1 MATSVNYGYVNA
13 RIRGMKSRLLG
24 RELLE
29 SLILKPDTD
38 AIITELEKTSYR
50 EEIEKASVQHAGL
63 ACIEVALRMDIA
75 RTFRKIYSLF
85 EEEMDEKYARVLLN
99 RWDVHNIKTILRG
112 KNIHEPSSEILGCL
126 IPAGE
131 LDEATLVELV
141 KQPDVRG
148 VIDLLA
154 TWRIIY
160 SLPLTQH
167 FKEYSEKRDL
177 AVMEYALD
185 KFYFAIALDTI
196 RGDTD
201 DDRIVREMVATEI
214 DVTNI
219 RSVLKMIRDRI
230 PIEEAQEFLIPGGA
244 VLDEKRLVLLVKA
257 GTIKDAMKQLA
268 GSPYEFLGQ
277 VPEETFKQEKI
288 SVFEKELER
297 FLIRKGTGGFLG
309 DPLSIAIAIGYVWAK
324 FTEVTNIRI
333 ISRLKM
339 ADVAEKIIREE
350 LVHV

>member
-1 MATSVNYGYVNA
+1 MATSVDYGYLNA

-24 RELLE
+24 QELLE
-29 SLILKPDTD
+29 GLILKPDTD
-38 AIITELEKTSYR
+38 AIINELEKTTYR
-50 EEIEKASVQHAGL
+50 AEIEKASVQHAGL
-63 ACIEVALRMDIA
+63 ACIEVALRADIA
-75 RTFRKIYSLF
+75 RTYRKIYSLF
-85 EEEMDEKYARVLLN
+85 EKEEKEKYAKILLN

-112 KNIHEPSSEILGCL
+112 KNIHETSSEILGCL
-126 IPAGE
+126 VPAGE

-154 TWRIIY
+154 TWGISY
-160 SLPLTQH
+160 AAPLTRH
-167 FKEYSEKRDL
+167 LKEYTEKRDL

-185 KFYFAIALDTI
+185 RFYFEYALQAIPGETY
-196 RGDTD
+196 
-201 DDRIVREMVATEI
+201 DDRIMREMVETEI

-219 RSVLKMIRDRI
+219 RSLLKMIRDRI
-230 PIEEAQEFLIPGGA
+230 PNEEAQGFLIPGGSLK
-244 VLDEKRLVLLVKA
+244 VERLMALMKA

-268 GSPYEFLGQ
+268 GTPYESLGK
-277 VPEETFKQEKI
+277 VPEEFFKQEKI
-288 SVFEKELER
+288 SVIEKELER
-297 FLIRKGTGGFLG
+297 FLIRKGIGCFLG
-309 DPLSIAIAIGYVWAK
+309 DPLSISIAIGYIWAK

-333 ISRLKM
+333 IARLKV

>member
-1 MATSVNYGYVNA
+1 MATSVDYGYINA

-24 RELLE
+24 PEVLE

-38 AIITELEKTSYR
+38 AIINELGKTPYR
-50 EEIEKASVQHAGL
+50 GELEKASVQHAGL
-63 ACIEVALRMDIA
+63 ACIEVALRMDIS
-75 RTFRKIYSLF
+75 RTFRKIYSLL
-85 EEEMDEKYARVLLN
+85 EKENNERYAKVLLN

-131 LDEATLVELV
+131 LDETTLVELV

-154 TWRIIY
+154 TWGIGY
-160 SLPLTQH
+160 AAPLTRQ

-185 KFYFAIALDTI
+185 KFYFENAIEAI
-196 RGDTD
+196 RGRTY
-201 DDRIVREMVATEI
+201 DDRIMREMVGIEI

-230 PIEEAQEFLIPGGA
+230 PIEEAHEFLIPGGA
-244 VLDEKRLVLLVKA
+244 VLNEKRLVLLIKA
-257 GTIKDAMKQLA
+257 GTLKDAMKQLA
-268 GSPYEFLGQ
+268 GTPYEFLGKI
-277 VPEETFKQEKI
+277 PEETFKQEKI

-297 FLIRKGTGGFLG
+297 FLIRKGIGWFLG
-309 DPLSIAIAIGYVWAK
+309 DPLSIALAIGYVWAK
-324 FTEVTNIRI
+324 YTEVTNVRI
-333 ISRLKM
+333 IARLKM
-339 ADVAEKIIREE
+339 ADVPEKTIREE

>member
-1 MATSVNYGYVNA
+1 MATNVDYGYVNA

-24 RELLE
+24 PEILE
-29 SLILKPDTD
+29 SLILKPDID
-38 AIITELEKTSYR
+38 AIITELEKTPYR
-50 EEIEKASVQHAGL
+50 EELEKAAVRHAGL

-85 EEEMDEKYARVLLN
+85 EEEKEEKYARILLH

-154 TWRIIY
+154 TWRIAY
-160 SLPLTQH
+160 SLPLTRH
-167 FKEYSEKRDL
+167 LKDFSEKRDL
-177 AVMEYALD
+177 AVMEDALD
-185 KFYFAIALDTI
+185 KFYFENALESLHDETY
-196 RGDTD
+196 
-201 DDRIVREMVATEI
+201 DDRSMREMVATEI

-219 RSVLKMIRDRI
+219 RSVLKLVRDRI
-230 PIEEAQEFLIPGGA
+230 SLDDAEEYLIPGGSLK
-244 VLDEKRLVLLVKA
+244 VERLMALMKA
-257 GTIKDAMKQLA
+257 GTIKAALKMLM
-268 GSPYEFLGQ
+268 GTPYEFLGQ
-277 VPEETFKQEKI
+277 VPEEILKQEKI
-288 SVFEKELER
+288 SVFEKDLER
-297 FLIRKGTGGFLG
+297 FLIRKGTDWFFG

>member
-1 MATSVNYGYVNA
+1 MATNVDYGYVNA

-24 RELLE
+24 PEILE
-29 SLILKPDTD
+29 SLILKPDID
-38 AIITELEKTSYR
+38 AIITELEKTPYR
-50 EEIEKASVQHAGL
+50 EELEKAAVQHAGL

-85 EEEMDEKYARVLLN
+85 EEEKEEKYARILLN

-131 LDEATLVELV
+131 LDEAILVELV

-154 TWRIIY
+154 TWRIAY
-160 SLPLTQH
+160 SLPLTRH
-167 FKEYSEKRDL
+167 LKEFGEKRDL
-177 AVMEYALD
+177 AVMEDALD
-185 KFYFAIALDTI
+185 KFYFENALESLHDETY
-196 RGDTD
+196 
-201 DDRIVREMVATEI
+201 DDRSLREMVATEI

-219 RSVLKMIRDRI
+219 RSVLKMVRDRI
-230 PIEEAQEFLIPGGA
+230 SLDDAQEFLIPGGSLK
-244 VLDEKRLVLLVKA
+244 VERLMALMKA
-257 GTIKDAMKQLA
+257 GTIKDALKQLT
-268 GSPYEFLGQ
+268 GTPYEFLGQ
-277 VPEETFKQEKI
+277 VSEETFRQEKI
-288 SVFEKELER
+288 SVFEKDLER
-297 FLIRKGTGGFLG
+297 FLIRKGTDWFFG

>member
-1 MATSVNYGYVNA
+1 MVTSVDYGYVNA

-24 RELLE
+24 PEFFE

-38 AIITELEKTSYR
+38 AIITELQKTPYR
-50 EEIEKASVQHAGL
+50 GEIERASVQHAGL

-75 RTFRKIYSLF
+75 RTFRKIYSFF
-85 EEEMDEKYARVLLN
+85 EKEKNEKYARILLN

-131 LDEATLVELV
+131 LDETTLVELV

-154 TWRIIY
+154 TWGIGY
-160 SLPLTQH
+160 ATPLTRQ
-167 FKEYSEKRDL
+167 FEEYSEKRDL

-185 KFYFAIALDTI
+185 KFYFESSLEAI
-196 RGDTD
+196 RGRTY
-201 DDRIVREMVATEI
+201 DDRIMREMVGTEI
-214 DVTNI
+214 DITNI
-219 RSVLKMIRDRI
+219 RSVLKMIRDKI

-244 VLDEKRLVLLVKA
+244 VLDEKRLGLLIKA
-257 GTIKDAMKQLA
+257 GTIRDALKQLA
-268 GSPYEFLGQ
+268 GTPYEFLGQ

-288 SVFEKELER
+288 SVFEKGLER
-297 FLIRKGTGGFLG
+297 FLIRKGIGWFLA
-309 DPLSIAIAIGYVWAK
+309 DPLSLALAIGYVWAK

-333 ISRLKM
+333 IARLKM
-339 ADVAEKIIREE
+339 ADVSEKTIREE

>member
-1 MATSVNYGYVNA
+1 MATSVDYGYVNA

-24 RELLE
+24 AELLE

-38 AIITELEKTSYR
+38 AIITELEKTPYR
-50 EEIEKASVQHAGL
+50 EEIEKASVQHKGL
-63 ACIEVALRMDIA
+63 ACIEVALRTDIA
-75 RTFRKIYSLF
+75 RAFRKIYSLF
-85 EEEMDEKYARVLLN
+85 EEETDEKYARILLN

-160 SLPLTQH
+160 SLPLTQQ

-185 KFYFAIALDTI
+185 KFYFAVALDTI
-196 RGDTD
+196 RGDTY
-201 DDRIVREMVATEI
+201 DDRIMREMVGTEI

-230 PIEEAQEFLIPGGA
+230 PIEEAQEFLIPGGT
-244 VLDEKRLVLLVKA
+244 VLDIKKLLLLIKA
-257 GTIKDAMKQLA
+257 GTIRDAMKQLA
-268 GSPYEFLGQ
+268 GTPYESLGR

-297 FLIRKGTGGFLG
+297 FLVQKGIGWFIG

-333 ISRLKM
+333 IARLKM
-339 ADVAEKIIREE
+339 ADVSEKTIREE

>member
-1 MATSVNYGYVNA
+1 MATSVDYGYVNA
-13 RIRGMKSRLLG
+13 RLRGMKSRLLG
-24 RELLE
+24 PELLE
-29 SLILKPDTD
+29 SLIHKPDTD
-38 AIITELEKTSYR
+38 AIITELEKTPYR
-50 EEIEKASVQHAGL
+50 EELEKASVQHAGL
-63 ACIEVALRMDIA
+63 ACLEVALRMDIA

-85 EEEMDEKYARVLLN
+85 EEEKEEKYARILLN

-126 IPAGE
+126 IPGGE

-148 VIDLLA
+148 VIDLMA

-167 FKEYSEKRDL
+167 FKEFSEKRDL

-185 KFYFAIALDTI
+185 KFFFENALEAIQDETY
-196 RGDTD
+196 
-201 DDRIVREMVATEI
+201 DDRIMREMVTTEI

-230 PIEEAQEFLIPGGA
+230 PVEEAEEILIPGGTLK
-244 VLDEKRLVLLVKA
+244 VKRLMALVKA
-257 GTIKDAMKQLA
+257 GTIRDAMKQLA
-268 GSPYEFLGQ
+268 GTPYEFVGQ

-297 FLIRKGTGGFLG
+297 YLIRKGIGWSLG
-309 DPLSIAIAIGYVWAK
+309 DPLTIAIAIGYVWAK

-333 ISRLKM
+333 IARLKM
-339 ADVAEKIIREE
+339 ADVSEKTIREE

>member
-1 MATSVNYGYVNA
+1 MATSVDYGYVNA

-24 RELLE
+24 QELLDA
-29 SLILKPDTD
+29 LILKPDTD
-38 AIITELEKTSYR
+38 AIITELEKTPYR
-50 EEIEKASVQHAGL
+50 AEIEKAAVQHAGL
-63 ACIEVALRMDIA
+63 ACIEVALRADIA
-75 RTFRKIYSLF
+75 RTYRKIYSLF
-85 EEEMDEKYARVLLN
+85 EKEKKEKYARILLN
-99 RWDVHNIKTILRG
+99 RWDVHNVKTILRG
-112 KNIHEPSSEILGCL
+112 KNIHETSSEILGCL

-154 TWRIIY
+154 TWRISY
-160 SLPLTQH
+160 AAPLTRH
-167 FKEYSEKRDL
+167 LKEYSETRDL

-185 KFYFAIALDTI
+185 RFYFEYALDTI
-196 RGDTD
+196 RGNTY
-201 DDRIVREMVATEI
+201 DDRIMREMVATEI

-244 VLDEKRLVLLVKA
+244 ILDKKRLVLLVKA
-257 GTIKDAMKQLA
+257 GTIKDASKQLM
-268 GSPYEFLGQ
+268 GTPYAFLGQ

-297 FLIRKGTGGFLG
+297 FLIRKGTGCFLG
-309 DPLSIAIAIGYVWAK
+309 DPLSISIAIGYIWAK

-333 ISRLKM
+333 IARLKM
-339 ADVAEKIIREE
+339 ADMAEKIIREE

>member
-1 MATSVNYGYVNA
+1 MVSSVDYGYVNA

-24 RELLE
+24 REVLE
-29 SLILKPDTD
+29 SLILKPDTE
-38 AIITELEKTSYR
+38 AIITELQKTPYR
-50 EEIEKASVQHAGL
+50 GEIERASVQHAGL
-63 ACIEVALRMDIA
+63 ACIEAALRMDIA

-85 EEEMDEKYARVLLN
+85 EKEKNEKYARILLN

-154 TWRIIY
+154 TWGIGY
-160 SLPLTQH
+160 AAPLTRQ
-167 FKEYSEKRDL
+167 FEEYSEKRDL

-185 KFYFAIALDTI
+185 RFYFAIALDSI
-196 RGDTD
+196 RGTTYNDQ
-201 DDRIVREMVATEI
+201 IMREMVATEI
-214 DVTNI
+214 DMTNI
-219 RSVLKMIRDRI
+219 RSVLKVLRDRI
-230 PIEEAQEFLIPGGA
+230 PLEEAQEFLIPGGA
-244 VLDEKRLVLLVKA
+244 VLDEKRLGLLIKA
-257 GTIKDAMKQLA
+257 GTIRDAIKLLA
-268 GSPYEFLGQ
+268 GTPYEFLGK

-297 FLIRKGTGGFLG
+297 FLIRKGIGWFLG
-309 DPLSIAIAIGYVWAK
+309 DPLSLALAIGYVWAK
-324 FTEVTNIRI
+324 YTEVTNVRI
-333 ISRLKM
+333 IARLKM
-339 ADVAEKIIREE
+339 ADVPEKTIREE

>member
-1 MATSVNYGYVNA
+1 M
-13 RIRGMKSRLLG
+13 
-24 RELLE
+24 
-29 SLILKPDTD
+29 LKPDTD
-38 AIITELEKTSYR
+38 AIITELEKTPYR
-50 EEIEKASVQHAGL
+50 EEIVKASVQHAGL

-85 EEEMDEKYARVLLN
+85 ENEKDEKYARTLLN

-160 SLPLTQH
+160 SLPLTQQ

-177 AVMEYALD
+177 AMMEYALD

-196 RGDTD
+196 RGNTD
-201 DDRIVREMVATEI
+201 DDRIMREMVATEI

-257 GTIKDAMKQLA
+257 GTIKDAMKQLM
-268 GSPYEFLGQ
+268 GTPYEFLGQ

-288 SVFEKELER
+288 SLFEKELER
-297 FLIRKGTGGFLG
+297 FLIRKGTGWFLG

>member
-1 MATSVNYGYVNA
+1 MATSVDYGYVNA

-24 RELLE
+24 PEILE
-29 SLILKPDTD
+29 SLILKPDIE

-50 EEIEKASVQHAGL
+50 EELEKAAVQNAGL
-63 ACIEVALRMDIA
+63 ACLEVALRMDIA
-75 RTFRKIYSLF
+75 RLFRRIYSLF
-85 EEEMDEKYARVLLN
+85 EEEIEEKYARILLN
-99 RWDVHNIKTILRG
+99 RWDVHNIKTVLRG

-154 TWRIIY
+154 TWRIAY
-160 SLPLTQH
+160 SVPLTRH
-167 FKEYSEKRDL
+167 FKDFSEERDL

-185 KFYFAIALDTI
+185 KFYFENALESL
-196 RGDTD
+196 RGETY
-201 DDRIVREMVATEI
+201 DDRSMREMVATEI
-214 DVTNI
+214 DVTNL
-219 RSVLKMIRDRI
+219 RSMLKMIRDRI
-230 PIEEAQEFLIPGGA
+230 PLEDAQEFLIPGGSLK
-244 VLDEKRLVLLVKA
+244 VERLTALMKA
-257 GTIKDAMKQLA
+257 GTIKDALKQLA

-297 FLIRKGTGGFLG
+297 FLIRKGTSWFFG

>member
-24 RELLE
+24 PDLLE

-38 AIITELEKTSYR
+38 AIITELEKTTYR
-50 EEIEKASVQHAGL
+50 AEIEKASVQHKGL
-63 ACIEVALRMDIA
+63 ACIEVALRMDVA
-75 RTFRKIYSLF
+75 HTFRKIYSLF
-85 EEEMDEKYARVLLN
+85 EEEKDEKYARILLN

-112 KNIHEPSSEILGCL
+112 KNIHETSSEILGCL

-154 TWRIIY
+154 TWGIAY
-160 SLPLTQH
+160 SLPLTRH
-167 FKEYSEKRDL
+167 FKDFGEKRDL
-177 AVMEYALD
+177 AIMEYALD
-185 KFYFAIALDTI
+185 KFYFENALESLQGQTY
-196 RGDTD
+196 
-201 DDRIVREMVATEI
+201 DDRSLREMVATEI
-214 DVTNI
+214 DVTNL
-219 RSVLKMIRDRI
+219 RSMLKMIRDRI
-230 PIEEAQEFLIPGGA
+230 PPEETQEFLIPGGSLK
-244 VLDEKRLVLLVKA
+244 VERLMALMKA
-257 GTIKDAMKQLA
+257 GTIKDALKQLA
-268 GSPYEFLGQ
+268 GTPYEFLNQ
-277 VPEETFKQEKI
+277 VTEETFKQEKI

-297 FLIRKGTGGFLG
+297 FLIRKGTGWFFG

-333 ISRLKM
+333 ISRLKA

>member
-1 MATSVNYGYVNA
+1 MATSVDYGYVNA
-13 RIRGMKSRLLG
+13 RIKGMKSRLLG

-38 AIITELEKTSYR
+38 AIISELERTSYR
-50 EEIEKASVQHAGL
+50 EELEKASVQYKGL
-63 ACIEVALRMDIA
+63 ACLEVALRMDIA

-85 EEEMDEKYARVLLN
+85 EKEKDETYARILLN
-99 RWDVHNIKTILRG
+99 RWDVHNVKTILRG
-112 KNIHEPSSEILGCL
+112 RNIHEPSSEILGCL
-126 IPAGE
+126 IPGGE

-141 KQPDVRG
+141 KQPDVRS

-154 TWRIIY
+154 TWRIPY
-160 SLPLTQH
+160 SAPLTKH
-167 FKEYSEKRDL
+167 LKEFSEKRDL

-185 KFYFAIALDTI
+185 KFFFENALAAIENETY
-196 RGDTD
+196 
-201 DDRIVREMVATEI
+201 DDRIMREMVMTEI

-230 PIEEAQEFLIPGGA
+230 PVEEAEEFLIPGGTLK
-244 VLDEKRLVLLVKA
+244 VKWLIPLVKA
-257 GTIKDAMKQLA
+257 GSIKDAMKQLA
-268 GSPYEFLGQ
+268 GSPYEFLAQ

-288 SVFEKELER
+288 SVFEKQLDK
-297 FLIRKGTGGFLG
+297 FLIRKGIGWFLG
-309 DPLSIAIAIGYVWAK
+309 DPLSIAMAIGYVWAK

-333 ISRLKM
+333 IARLKM
-339 ADVAEKIIREE
+339 ADTPEKTIREE

>member
-1 MATSVNYGYVNA
+1 MATNVDYGYVNA

-24 RELLE
+24 PEILE
-29 SLILKPDTD
+29 SLILKPDID
-38 AIITELEKTSYR
+38 AIITELEKTPYR
-50 EEIEKASVQHAGL
+50 EELEKAAVQHAGI

-85 EEEMDEKYARVLLN
+85 EEEKEEKYARILLN

-131 LDEATLVELV
+131 LDEAILVELV

-154 TWRIIY
+154 TWRIAY
-160 SLPLTQH
+160 SLPLTRH
-167 FKEYSEKRDL
+167 LKEFGEKRDL
-177 AVMEYALD
+177 AVMEDALD
-185 KFYFAIALDTI
+185 KFYFENALESLHDETY
-196 RGDTD
+196 
-201 DDRIVREMVATEI
+201 DDRSIREMVATEI

-219 RSVLKMIRDRI
+219 RSVLKMVRDRI
-230 PIEEAQEFLIPGGA
+230 SLEEAQELLIPGGSLK
-244 VLDEKRLVLLVKA
+244 VERLMALMKA
-257 GTIKDAMKQLA
+257 GTIKDALKQLM
-268 GSPYEFLGQ
+268 GTPYEFLGQ
-277 VPEETFKQEKI
+277 IPEETFRQEKI
-288 SVFEKELER
+288 SVFEKDLER
-297 FLIRKGTGGFLG
+297 FLIRKGTDWFFG

>member
-1 MATSVNYGYVNA
+1 MATSVDYGYINA

-24 RELLE
+24 PELLE

-38 AIITELEKTSYR
+38 AIITELEKTPYR
-50 EEIEKASVQHAGL
+50 EEIVKASVQHAGL
-63 ACIEVALRMDIA
+63 ACIEVALRMNIA

-85 EEEMDEKYARVLLN
+85 ENEKDEKYARILLN

-112 KNIHEPSSEILGCL
+112 KNIHETSSEILGCL

-160 SLPLTQH
+160 SLPLTRH
-167 FKEYSEKRDL
+167 FKDYSEKRDL

-196 RGDTD
+196 RGNTY
-201 DDRIVREMVATEI
+201 DDRIMREMVATEI

-244 VLDEKRLVLLVKA
+244 ILDKKRLVLLVKA
-257 GTIKDAMKQLA
+257 GTIKDASKQLM
-268 GSPYEFLGQ
+268 GTPYEFLGQ

-288 SVFEKELER
+288 SAFEKELER
-297 FLIRKGTGGFLG
+297 FLIRKGTGGFLVI
-309 DPLSIAIAIGYVWAK
+309 PSP
-324 FTEVTNIRI
+324 
-333 ISRLKM
+333 SP
-339 ADVAEKIIREE
+339 
-350 LVHV
+350 

>member
-1 MATSVNYGYVNA
+1 MATSVDYGYVNA

-24 RELLE
+24 QELME
-29 SLILKPDTD
+29 GLILKPDTD

-50 EEIEKASVQHAGL
+50 AEIEKASVQHAGL
-63 ACIEVALRMDIA
+63 TCIEVALRTDIA

-85 EEEMDEKYARVLLN
+85 EEEVEEKYARILLN

-112 KNIHEPSSEILGCL
+112 KNIHETSSEILGCL

-154 TWRIIY
+154 TWRISY
-160 SLPLTQH
+160 AAPLTRYL
-167 FKEYSEKRDL
+167 KEYSEKRDL

-185 KFYFAIALDTI
+185 RFYFEYVLEAIQDDTY
-196 RGDTD
+196 
-201 DDRIVREMVATEI
+201 DDRVMREMVETEI
-214 DVTNI
+214 DLTNI
-219 RSVLKMIRDRI
+219 RSVLKILRDRI
-230 PIEEAQEFLIPGGA
+230 PLEEAQEFLIPGGSLK
-244 VLDEKRLVLLVKA
+244 VERLAALVRA

-268 GSPYEFLGQ
+268 GTHYEFLGK
-277 VPEETFKQEKI
+277 VPEEFVRQEKI

-297 FLIRKGTGGFLG
+297 FLIRKGIGGFLG
-309 DPLSIAIAIGYVWAK
+309 DPLSISIAIGYVWAK

-333 ISRLKM
+333 IARLKM
-339 ADVAEKIIREE
+339 ADVDEKIIREE

>member
-24 RELLE
+24 PDLLE

-38 AIITELEKTSYR
+38 AIITELEKTTYR
-50 EEIEKASVQHAGL
+50 AEIEKASVQHKGL
-63 ACIEVALRMDIA
+63 ACIEVALRMDVA
-75 RTFRKIYSLF
+75 HTFRKIYSLF
-85 EEEMDEKYARVLLN
+85 EEEKDEKYARVLLN

-112 KNIHEPSSEILGCL
+112 KNIHETSSEILGCL

-154 TWRIIY
+154 TWGIVY
-160 SLPLTQH
+160 SLPLTQQ

-185 KFYFAIALDTI
+185 KFYFTVALDTI
-196 RGDTD
+196 RGNTY
-201 DDRIVREMVATEI
+201 DDRIMREMVTTEI
-214 DVTNI
+214 DVTNL
-219 RSVLKMIRDRI
+219 RSMLKMIRDRI
-230 PIEEAQEFLIPGGA
+230 PLEEAQEFLIPGGS
-244 VLDEKRLVLLVKA
+244 LKIERLMALMKA
-257 GTIKDAMKQLA
+257 GTIKDALKQLA

-297 FLIRKGTGGFLG
+297 FLIRKGTGWFFG

-333 ISRLKM
+333 ISRLKA

>member
-1 MATSVNYGYVNA
+1 MATSVDYGYVNA
-13 RIRGMKSRLLG
+13 RIRGMKSHLLG
-24 RELLE
+24 PELLD

-38 AIITELEKTSYR
+38 AIITELEKTPYR
-50 EEIEKASVQHAGL
+50 EELMKASVQHTGL

-75 RTFRKIYSLF
+75 RTFHKVYTLF
-85 EEEMDEKYARVLLN
+85 EEEIEEKYARILLN

-126 IPAGE
+126 IPAGQ

-141 KQPDVRG
+141 KQPDVRA

-154 TWRIIY
+154 TWGIIY
-160 SLPLTQH
+160 SLPLTQQ
-167 FKEYSEKRDL
+167 FKEYSETRDL

-185 KFYFAIALDTI
+185 KFYFENALEAIQDGAY
-196 RGDTD
+196 
-201 DDRIVREMVATEI
+201 DDRIMREMVGTEI

-230 PIEEAQEFLIPGGA
+230 PVEEAEEFLIPGGA
-244 VLDEKRLVLLVKA
+244 VLDEKRLILLIKA
-257 GTIKDAMKQLA
+257 GTIKDAIKQL
-268 GSPYEFLGQ
+268 GGTPYEFLVQ

-297 FLIRKGTGGFLG
+297 FLIRKGIGGFLG

-333 ISRLKM
+333 IARLKM
-339 ADVAEKIIREE
+339 ADMSEKTIREE

>member
-1 MATSVNYGYVNA
+1 MATSVDYGYVNA
-13 RIRGMKSRLLG
+13 RLRGMKSRLLG
-24 RELLE
+24 REIFE

-38 AIITELEKTSYR
+38 AIISELEKTPYR
-50 EEIEKASVQHAGL
+50 EELEKASVQHAGI
-63 ACIEVALRMDIA
+63 ACLEVALRTDIA

-85 EEEMDEKYARVLLN
+85 EEEMEEKYARILLN
-99 RWDVHNIKTILRG
+99 RWDVRNIKTILRG

-126 IPAGE
+126 IPGGE

-167 FKEYSEKRDL
+167 FKEFSEKRDL
-177 AVMEYALD
+177 AEMEYALD
-185 KFYFAIALDTI
+185 KFYFEHALEAIQDETY
-196 RGDTD
+196 
-201 DDRIVREMVATEI
+201 DDRIMREMVTTEI

-230 PIEEAQEFLIPGGA
+230 LVDEAEEFLIPGGSLK
-244 VLDEKRLVLLVKA
+244 VERLLALVKA
-257 GTIKDAMKQLA
+257 GTIRDAMKQLA
-268 GSPYEFLGQ
+268 GTPYEFVGQ
-277 VPEETFKQEKI
+277 VSEETFKQEKI

-297 FLIRKGTGGFLG
+297 CLVRKGIGWFFG

-333 ISRLKM
+333 IARLKM
-339 ADVAEKIIREE
+339 ADVSEKIIKEE